1 MENTRRHIKLS
12 FVQQELQHLHQEYI
26 LLQTN
31 IHGDCQSGNVY
42 GQYACRITGS
52 ILFHSV
58 PYEKKDKSTL
68 EWWEYDK
75 LGTKASLGCI
85 RLKVE
90 DAKWIYD
97 NCVPGTKVEF
107 YTSSNPGP
115 LGKPTAQKITE
126 DEEVRNWD
134 PTDPDPN
141 NPWKKY
147 VKKDKPT
154 PTPEQTKTPTPS
166 STPTPTSSLNANTN
180 ISTDEE
186 EGYIGGLGDIQ
197 KKF

>member
-1 MENTRRHIKLS
+1 M
-12 FVQQELQHLHQEYI
+12 
-26 LLQTN
+26 
-31 IHGDCQSGNVY
+31 
-42 GQYACRITGS
+42 
-52 ILFHSV
+52 
-58 PYEKKDKSTL
+58 
-68 EWWEYDK
+68 
-75 LGTKASLGCI
+75 
-85 RLKVE
+85 E

-147 VKKDKPT
+147 VKKDKPS
-154 PTPEQTKTPTPS
+154 PTPEQTKTPTSS
-166 STPTPTSSLNANTN
+166 STPTPTSSPNANTN

-186 EGYIGGLGDIQ
+186 EGYIGGLGDI
-197 KKF
+197 

>member
-1 MENTRRHIKLS
+1 M
-12 FVQQELQHLHQEYI
+12 
-26 LLQTN
+26 
-31 IHGDCQSGNVY
+31 
-42 GQYACRITGS
+42 
-52 ILFHSV
+52 
-58 PYEKKDKSTL
+58 
-68 EWWEYDK
+68 
-75 LGTKASLGCI
+75 
-85 RLKVE
+85 E

-154 PTPEQTKTPTPS
+154 PEQTKTPTPS
-166 STPTPTSSLNANTN
+166 STPTPTSSLNANNN
-180 ISTDEE
+180 INTDEE
-186 EGYIGGLGDIQ
+186 EGYIGGLGDI
-197 KKF
+197 